1 MLADVG
7 VTWYT
12 WLEQGREVNPSE
24 AVLVGVANAL
34 QCSPLETRHLFV
46 LAGLTPPEATQVTVC
61 EGISPGTRRMLD
73 SLMPQPAS
81 IQKPNFDIV
90 AWNDS
95 FCRLMGI
102 DFATLPEEDRNC
114 IYLYLT
120 HETWRSRIEN
130 RDVLPT
136 FVSYFRAAMAEHRG
150 DPAWENKLARF
161 SPPRRS
167 LKRCGI
173 SATRCAAWKTRLNI
187 LTTRSS
193 GDSACSRC
201 TGIRRRATA
210 RACWSTC
217 RWTRRASRRWRGWTN
232 INHRESDGWQCA
244 IFGYC
249 PVGAAGRFPLPPG
262 VGGRQSP
269 AGKSFMLSVASA
281 HIALPVSLLRYV
293 SYGAGSARGRPVAAA
308 PVPRAPA
315 SNIATAW
322 CLRLIPAGFGSGR
335 GSVRA
340 KHGPQPASMRAAP
353 AFRERLSDVEAATAA
368 VSVALVGKLTAG

>member
-1 MLADVG
+1 
-7 VTWYT
+7 
-12 WLEQGREVNPSE
+12 
-24 AVLVGVANAL
+24 
-34 QCSPLETRHLFV
+34 
-46 LAGLTPPEATQVTVC
+46 
-61 EGISPGTRRMLD
+61 MLD

-120 HETWRSRIEN
+120 HETRRSRIEN

-161 SPPRRS
+161 FAASSEFEALWHQRYEVRGVENQIKHFNHPQLGRFSLQQMYWYSAPR
-167 LKRCGI
+167 
-173 SATRCAAWKTRLNI
+173 N
-187 LTTRSS
+187 
-193 GDSACSRC
+193 
-201 TGIRRRATA
+201 A

-249 PVGAAGRFPLPPG
+249 PAGAAGRFPFPPG
-262 VGGRQSP
+262 VGEGKHCREVLYVIYDFSTHCAPDTPSALCHSWRRERTGGTSRRRPLYPGLRPATSPLRGAFDLSLQASGRAEAASMQNTALSPHPCGLPRP
-269 AGKSFMLSVASA
+269 AGNVSAMLRPQHRQFQS
-281 HIALPVSLLRYV
+281 HKWVS
-293 SYGAGSARGRPVAAA
+293 
-308 PVPRAPA
+308 
-315 SNIATAW
+315 
-322 CLRLIPAGFGSGR
+322 
-335 GSVRA
+335 
-340 KHGPQPASMRAAP
+340 
-353 AFRERLSDVEAATAA
+353 
-368 VSVALVGKLTAG
+368 

>member
-1 MLADVG
+1 
-7 VTWYT
+7 
-12 WLEQGREVNPSE
+12 
-24 AVLVGVANAL
+24 
-34 QCSPLETRHLFV
+34 
-46 LAGLTPPEATQVTVC
+46 
-61 EGISPGTRRMLD
+61 MLD

-120 HETWRSRIEN
+120 HETGAAGSKIAMCCRPSSPISAPRWPSTAAIRRGKTNWR
-130 RDVLPT
+130 
-136 FVSYFRAAMAEHRG
+136 A
-150 DPAWENKLARF
+150 F

-249 PVGAAGRFPLPPG
+249 PAGAAGRFPFPPG
-262 VGGRQSP
+262 VGEESTV
-269 AGKSFMLSVASA
+269 GKSCM
-281 HIALPVSLLRYV
+281 
-293 SYGAGSARGRPVAAA
+293 
-308 PVPRAPA
+308 
-315 SNIATAW
+315 
-322 CLRLIPAGFGSGR
+322 
-335 GSVRA
+335 
-340 KHGPQPASMRAAP
+340 
-353 AFRERLSDVEAATAA
+353 
-368 VSVALVGKLTAG
+368 

>member
-1 MLADVG
+1 MTTMPQRELTIAVPDDRRKQLGAFLRARRESLDPQRLGLPAWAAGARRACVG
-7 VTWYT
+7 KRWRCSPTSASPGT

-161 SPPRRS
+161 F
-167 LKRCGI
+167 
-173 SATRCAAWKTRLNI
+173 AA
-187 LTTRSS
+187 SS
-193 GDSACSRC
+193 EFEALWHQRYEV
-201 TGIRRRATA
+201 
-210 RACWSTC
+210 
-217 RWTRRASRRWRGWTN
+217 RGVEN
-232 INHRESDGWQCA
+232 QIKHFNHPQL
-244 IFGYC
+244 
-249 PVGAAGRFPLPPG
+249 GRFSLQQMYWYSAPRNGSRLLVYLPMDE
-262 VGGRQSP
+262 
-269 AGKSFMLSVASA
+269 AGEQ
-281 HIALPVSLLRYV
+281 AL
-293 SYGAGSARGRPVAAA
+293 
-308 PVPRAPA
+308 
-315 SNIATAW
+315 AW
-322 CLRLIPAGFGSGR
+322 LDQ
-335 GSVRA
+335 
-340 KHGPQPASMRAAP
+340 H
-353 AFRERLSDVEAATAA
+353 
-368 VSVALVGKLTAG
+368 

>member
-1 MLADVG
+1 M
-7 VTWYT
+7 
-12 WLEQGREVNPSE
+12 
-24 AVLVGVANAL
+24 GVANAL

-120 HETWRSRIEN
+120 HETGAAGSKIAMCCRPSSPISAPRWPSTAAIRRGKTNWR
-130 RDVLPT
+130 
-136 FVSYFRAAMAEHRG
+136 A
-150 DPAWENKLARF
+150 F

-210 RACWSTC
+210 HACWSTC

-232 INHRESDGWQCA
+232 INHKESDGWQYA

-269 AGKSFMLSVASA
+269 AGKSLCYLWLQRTLRSRLVFCVMSLTAQGAHRGGQSPPPLYPGLRPATSPLRGAFDLSLQA
-281 HIALPVSLLRYV
+281 
-293 SYGAGSARGRPVAAA
+293 
-308 PVPRAPA
+308 
-315 SNIATAW
+315 
-322 CLRLIPAGFGSGR
+322 SGR
-335 GSVRA
+335 A
-340 KHGPQPASMRAAP
+340 
-353 AFRERLSDVEAATAA
+353 EAASLQNTALSPHPCGLPRPSGN
-368 VSVALVGKLTAG
+368 VSAMLRPQQRQFQSH